1 MKSYRD
7 LKLTLRYNQQLNPK
21 FWIGEAIKPE
31 VREGLLRIAE
41 EWAEFANIPNNAII
55 DVILVGGNANYNY
68 TKYSDLD
75 LHLLVSKEDIA
86 DCPDLI
92 DDYLRD
98 KKQLWS
104 LTHDIKIYGHD
115 VELYAQDRR
124 DPVPSGQGVFSLTNS
139 FWIRRPSY
147 EEVDL
152 SDPNIT
158 RKVVH
163 YMEKIDFLID
173 NKADDRVAFEKLKE
187 KLREMRA
194 SAIQRGGEFAV
205 ENLVFKELR
214 NRGYLD
220 KLSDHLRNLKVT
232 SLSIE

>member
-1 MKSYRD
+1 MKTYRD

-21 FWIGEAIKPE
+21 IWVGEAMKPE
-31 VREGLLRIAE
+31 VRQGLVRIAE
-41 EWAEFANIPNNAII
+41 EWAEFANIPSGAII
-55 DVILVGGNANYNY
+55 DVVLVGGNANYNY

-75 LHLLVSKEDIA
+75 LHLIVSKEDIA

-98 KKQLWS
+98 KKQLWA
-104 LTHDIKIYGHD
+104 LTHNIQIYGHD

-124 DPVPSGQGVFSLTNS
+124 DPTPSGQGVFSL
-139 FWIRRPSY
+139 
-147 EEVDL
+147 
-152 SDPNIT
+152 
-158 RKVVH
+158 
-163 YMEKIDFLID
+163 IDFLID
-173 NKADDRVAFEKLKE
+173 NRADDREAFEKLKE
-187 KLREMRA
+187 KLRDMRS

-220 KLSDHLRNLKVT
+220 KMSAHLRNLKVA
-232 SLSIE
+232 SLSIG

>member
-1 MKSYRD
+1 MKTYRD
-7 LKLTLRYNQQLNPK
+7 LKLTLRYHNTLNPK
-21 FWIGEAIKPE
+21 FWVGESIKPE
-31 VREGLLRIAE
+31 VREALLRIAE
-41 EWAEFANIPNNAII
+41 EWAEFANIPNSAII

-75 LHLLVSKEDIA
+75 LHLLVNKDDIA

-115 VELYAQDRR
+115 VELYAQDRN
-124 DPVPSGQGVFSLTNS
+124 DPVPSGQGVFSLPNS
-139 FWIRRPSY
+139 FWIHRPVY
-147 EEVDL
+147 QEVDL
-152 SDPNIT
+152 SDPCIA
-158 RKVVH
+158 RKVQQ

-173 NKADDRVAFEKLKE
+173 NKADDRDAFEKLKE

-194 SAIQRGGEFAV
+194 SSIQRGGEFAV

-220 KLSDHLRNLKVT
+220 KLSDHLRNLKVS
-232 SLSIE
+232 SLSLN

>member
-1 MKSYRD
+1 MKTYKD
-7 LKLTLRYNQQLNPK
+7 LKLTLRYNNNLNPK
-21 FWIGEAIKPE
+21 FWVGEAIKPE
-31 VREGLLRIAE
+31 VRETLIRIAE
-41 EWAEFANIPNNAII
+41 EWSKFASIPNSAII

-68 TKYSDLD
+68 TKFSDLD
-75 LHLLVSKEDIA
+75 LHLLVNKEDIA

-98 KKQLWS
+98 KKQLWA

-115 VELYAQDRR
+115 VELYAQDRK

-139 FWIRRPSY
+139 FWIRRPVY
-147 EEVDL
+147 QELNL
-152 SDPNIT
+152 SDPSIT
-158 RKVVH
+158 KKVQQ

-173 NKADDRVAFEKLKE
+173 NKADDRDAFEKLKE

-194 SAIQRGGEFAV
+194 SSIQRGGEFAV

-220 KLSDHLRNLKVT
+220 KLSSHLRNLKVA
-232 SLSIE
+232 SLSLV

>member
-1 MKSYRD
+1 MKTYRD
-7 LKLTLRYNQQLNPK
+7 LKLTLRYHNTLNPK
-21 FWIGEAIKPE
+21 FWVGEAIKPE
-31 VREGLLRIAE
+31 VREALLRIAE
-41 EWAEFANIPNNAII
+41 EWAEFANIPNSAII

-75 LHLLVSKEDIA
+75 LHLLVNKQDIA

-115 VELYAQDRR
+115 VELYAQDRT
-124 DPVPSGQGVFSLTNS
+124 DPIPSGQGVFSLMNS
-139 FWIRRPSY
+139 LWIRRPVY
-147 EEVDL
+147 QEVNL
-152 SDPNIT
+152 SDPGIAK
-158 RKVVH
+158 KVQQ

-173 NKADDRVAFEKLKE
+173 NKADDRDAFEKLKE

-220 KLSDHLRNLKVT
+220 KLSDHLRNLK
-232 SLSIE
+232 IKACH

>member
-7 LKLTLRYNQQLNPK
+7 LKLTLRYNNQLNPK

-31 VREGLLRIAE
+31 VREGLIRIAE
-41 EWAEFANIPNNAII
+41 EWAEFANIPNNAIV

-75 LHLLVSKEDIA
+75 LHLVVSKEDIA

-98 KKQLWS
+98 KKQLWG

-124 DPVPSGQGVFSLTNS
+124 DPIPSGQGVFSLTNS
-139 FWIRRPSY
+139 FWIRRPTY
-147 EEVDL
+147 EQVDL
-152 SDPNIT
+152 SDQNIV
-158 RKVVH
+158 RKVRH

-173 NKADDRVAFEKLKE
+173 NKADDRDAFEKLKE

-232 SLSIE
+232 SLSID

>member
-1 MKSYRD
+1 MKTYRD
-7 LKLTLRYNQQLNPK
+7 LKLTLRYNNNLNPK
-21 FWIGEAIKPE
+21 FWVGEAIKPE
-31 VREGLLRIAE
+31 VREALLRIAE
-41 EWAEFANIPNNAII
+41 EWAEFANIPNRAII

-68 TKYSDLD
+68 TRYSDLD
-75 LHLLVSKEDIA
+75 LHLLVNKEDIA

-139 FWIRRPSY
+139 FWIRRPVY
-147 EEVDL
+147 QEVDL
-152 SDPNIT
+152 SDPCIT
-158 RKVVH
+158 RKVQQ

-173 NKADDRVAFEKLKE
+173 NKADDRDAFEKLKE
-187 KLREMRA
+187 KLRDMRA
-194 SAIQRGGEFAV
+194 SSIQRGGEFAV

-220 KLSDHLRNLKVT
+220 KLSNHLRNLKVA
-232 SLSIE
+232 SLSLN

>member
-1 MKSYRD
+1 MKTYRD
-7 LKLTLRYNQQLNPK
+7 LKLTLRYHNTLNPK
-21 FWIGEAIKPE
+21 FLVGEAIKPE
-31 VREGLLRIAE
+31 VREALLRIAE
-41 EWAEFANIPNNAII
+41 EWAEFANIPNSAII

-75 LHLLVSKEDIA
+75 LHLLVNKQDIA

-115 VELYAQDRR
+115 VELYAQDRT
-124 DPVPSGQGVFSLTNS
+124 DPIPSGQGVFSLMNS
-139 FWIRRPSY
+139 LWIRRPVY
-147 EEVDL
+147 QEVNL
-152 SDPNIT
+152 SDPGIAK
-158 RKVVH
+158 KVQQ

-173 NKADDRVAFEKLKE
+173 NKADDRDAFEKLKE

-220 KLSDHLRNLKVT
+220 KLSDHLRNLKIT
-232 SLSIE
+232 SLSLD

>member
-1 MKSYRD
+1 MKTYRD
-7 LKLTLRYNQQLNPK
+7 LKLTLRYHNTLNPK
-21 FWIGEAIKPE
+21 FWVGEAIKPE
-31 VREGLLRIAE
+31 VREALLRIAE
-41 EWAEFANIPNNAII
+41 EWAEFANIPNSAII

-75 LHLLVSKEDIA
+75 LHLLVNKQDIA

-115 VELYAQDRR
+115 VELYAQDRT
-124 DPVPSGQGVFSLTNS
+124 DPIPSGQCVFSLMNS
-139 FWIRRPSY
+139 LWIRRPVY
-147 EEVDL
+147 QEVNL
-152 SDPNIT
+152 SDPGIAK
-158 RKVVH
+158 KVQQ

-173 NKADDRVAFEKLKE
+173 NKADDRDAFEKLKE

-220 KLSDHLRNLKVT
+220 KLSDHLRNLKIT
-232 SLSIE
+232 SLSLD

>member
-1 MKSYRD
+1 MKTYRD

-21 FWIGEAIKPE
+21 IWVGEAMKPE
-31 VREGLLRIAE
+31 VRQGLVRIAE
-41 EWAEFANIPNNAII
+41 EWAEFANIPNSAII
-55 DVILVGGNANYNY
+55 DAVLVGGNANYNY

-75 LHLLVSKEDIA
+75 LHLIVSKEDIA

-98 KKQLWS
+98 KKQLWA
-104 LTHDIKIYGHD
+104 LTHNIQIYGHD

-124 DPVPSGQGVFSLTNS
+124 DQTPSGQGVFSIMNS
-139 FWIRRPSY
+139 LWLRRPTY
-147 EEVDL
+147 QEVDL
-152 SDPNIT
+152 SDPNIIN
-158 RKVVH
+158 KVRH

-173 NKADDRVAFEKLKE
+173 NRADDREAFEKLKE
-187 KLREMRA
+187 KLRDMRS

-220 KLSDHLRNLKVT
+220 KMSAHLRNLKVT
-232 SLSIE
+232 SLSID

>member
-1 MKSYRD
+1 MKSYKD
-7 LKLTLRYNQQLNPK
+7 LKLTLRYHNNLNPK
-21 FWIGEAIKPE
+21 FWVGEAIKPE
-31 VREGLLRIAE
+31 VREALLRIAE
-41 EWAEFANIPNNAII
+41 EWAQFANIPNYAII
-55 DVILVGGNANYNY
+55 DIILVGGNANYNY

-124 DPVPSGQGVFSLTNS
+124 EPSPSDQGVFSLTNS
-139 FWIRRPSY
+139 FWIRRPVY
-147 EEVDL
+147 QEVNL
-152 SDPNIT
+152 SDPCIS
-158 RKVVH
+158 RKVQQ

-173 NKADDRVAFEKLKE
+173 NRADDRDAFEKLKE
-187 KLREMRA
+187 KIRDMRA
-194 SAIQRGGEFAV
+194 SSIQRGGEFAV

-220 KLSDHLRNLKVT
+220 KLSSHLKNLKVA
-232 SLSIE
+232 SLSLN

>member
-1 MKSYRD
+1 MKTYRD
-7 LKLTLRYNQQLNPK
+7 LKLTLRYHNTLNPK
-21 FWIGEAIKPE
+21 FWVGEAIKPE
-31 VREGLLRIAE
+31 VREALLRIAE
-41 EWAEFANIPNNAII
+41 EWAEFANIPNSAII

-75 LHLLVSKEDIA
+75 LHLLVNKQDIA

-115 VELYAQDRR
+115 VELYAQDRT
-124 DPVPSGQGVFSLTNS
+124 DPIPSGQGVFSLMNS
-139 FWIRRPSY
+139 LWIRRPVY
-147 EEVDL
+147 QEVNL
-152 SDPNIT
+152 SDPGIAK
-158 RKVVH
+158 KVQQ

-173 NKADDRVAFEKLKE
+173 NKADDRDAFEKLKE

-220 KLSDHLRNLKVT
+220 KLSDHLRNLKIT
-232 SLSIE
+232 SLSLD

>member
-1 MKSYRD
+1 MTSSSIPSLSNDVRASGRRILRKPPYIRVLLLAFGDRGSQNISYFDGVVSFDFKRV
-7 LKLTLRYNQQLNPK
+7 Y
-21 FWIGEAIKPE
+21 
-31 VREGLLRIAE
+31 
-41 EWAEFANIPNNAII
+41 
-55 DVILVGGNANYNY
+55 VITIV
-68 TKYSDLD
+68 
-75 LHLLVSKEDIA
+75 VSKEDIA

-98 KKQLWS
+98 KKQLWG

-124 DPVPSGQGVFSLTNS
+124 DPIPSGQGVFSLTNS
-139 FWIRRPSY
+139 FWIRRPTY
-147 EEVDL
+147 EQVDL
-152 SDPNIT
+152 SDQNIV
-158 RKVVH
+158 RKVRH

-173 NKADDRVAFEKLKE
+173 NKADDRDSFEKLKE

-232 SLSIE
+232 SLSID

>member
-7 LKLTLRYNQQLNPK
+7 LKLTLRYNNQLNPK

-31 VREGLLRIAE
+31 VREGLIRIAE
-41 EWAEFANIPNNAII
+41 EWAEFANIPNNAIV

-75 LHLLVSKEDIA
+75 LHLVVSKEDIA

-98 KKQLWS
+98 KKQLWG

-124 DPVPSGQGVFSLTNS
+124 DPIPSGQGVFSLTNS
-139 FWIRRPSY
+139 FWIRRPTY
-147 EEVDL
+147 EQVDL
-152 SDPNIT
+152 SDQNIV
-158 RKVVH
+158 RKVRH

-173 NKADDRVAFEKLKE
+173 NKADDRDSFEKLKE

-232 SLSIE
+232 SLSID

>member
-7 LKLTLRYNQQLNPK
+7 LKLTLRYNNQLNPK

-31 VREGLLRIAE
+31 VREGLIRIAE
-41 EWAEFANIPNNAII
+41 EWAEFANIPNNAIV

-75 LHLLVSKEDIA
+75 LHLVVSKEDIA

-98 KKQLWS
+98 KKQLWG

-124 DPVPSGQGVFSLTNS
+124 DPIPSGQGVFSLTNS
-139 FWIRRPSY
+139 FWIRRPTY
-147 EEVDL
+147 EQVDL
-152 SDPNIT
+152 SDQNIV
-158 RKVVH
+158 RKVRH

-173 NKADDRVAFEKLKE
+173 NKADDRDAFEKLKE

>member
-1 MKSYRD
+1 MKTYRD
-7 LKLTLRYNQQLNPK
+7 LKLTLRYNTQLNSK
-21 FWIGEAIKPE
+21 FWVGESMKPE
-31 VREGLLRIAE
+31 VRQGLLRIAE
-41 EWAEFANIPNNAII
+41 EWAEFANIPSNAII
-55 DVILVGGNANYNY
+55 DIVLVGGNANYNY

-75 LHLLVSKEDIA
+75 LHLIVSKEDIA

-98 KKQLWS
+98 KKQLWA
-104 LTHDIKIYGHD
+104 LTHDIQIYGHD

-124 DPVPSGQGVFSLTNS
+124 DPAPSGQGVFSLVNS
-139 FWIRRPSY
+139 LWLRRPTY
-147 EEVDL
+147 QDVNL
-152 SDPNIT
+152 ADPNIAK
-158 RKVVH
+158 KVMH

-173 NKADDRVAFEKLKE
+173 NRADDRAAFEKLKD
-187 KLREMRA
+187 KLRDMRA

-220 KLSDHLRNLKVT
+220 KMSEHLRNLKDT
-232 SLSIE
+232 SLSID

>member
-21 FWIGEAIKPE
+21 FWVGEAIEPE

-75 LHLLVSKEDIA
+75 LHLVVSKEDIA

-98 KKQLWS
+98 KKQLWG

-124 DPVPSGQGVFSLTNS
+124 DPIPSGQGVFSLTNS
-139 FWIRRPSY
+139 FWIRRPTY
-147 EEVDL
+147 EQVDL
-152 SDPNIT
+152 SDQNII
-158 RKVVH
+158 RKVRH

-173 NKADDRVAFEKLKE
+173 NKADDRDAFEKLKE

-232 SLSIE
+232 SLSID

>member
-21 FWIGEAIKPE
+21 FWVGEAIKPE

-41 EWAEFANIPNNAII
+41 ECAEFANIPNNAII

-75 LHLLVSKEDIA
+75 LHLVVSKEDIA

-98 KKQLWS
+98 KKQLWG

-124 DPVPSGQGVFSLTNS
+124 DPIPSGQGVFSLTNS
-139 FWIRRPSY
+139 FWIRRPTY
-147 EEVDL
+147 EQVDL
-152 SDPNIT
+152 SDQNII
-158 RKVVH
+158 RKVRH

-173 NKADDRVAFEKLKE
+173 NKADDRDAFEKLKE

-232 SLSIE
+232 SLSID

>member
-1 MKSYRD
+1 MKTYRD
-7 LKLTLRYNQQLNPK
+7 LKLTLRYNNNLNPK
-21 FWIGEAIKPE
+21 FWVGEAIKPE
-31 VREGLLRIAE
+31 VREALLRIAE
-41 EWAEFANIPNNAII
+41 EWAQFANIPNSAII

-75 LHLLVSKEDIA
+75 LHLLVNKEDIA

-139 FWIRRPSY
+139 FWIRRPVY
-147 EEVDL
+147 QEIDL
-152 SDPNIT
+152 SDPCIT
-158 RKVVH
+158 RKVQQ

-173 NKADDRVAFEKLKE
+173 NKADDRDAFEKLKE
-187 KLREMRA
+187 KLRDMRA
-194 SAIQRGGEFAV
+194 SSIQRGGEFAV

-220 KLSDHLRNLKVT
+220 KLSNHLRNLKVA
-232 SLSIE
+232 SLSLN